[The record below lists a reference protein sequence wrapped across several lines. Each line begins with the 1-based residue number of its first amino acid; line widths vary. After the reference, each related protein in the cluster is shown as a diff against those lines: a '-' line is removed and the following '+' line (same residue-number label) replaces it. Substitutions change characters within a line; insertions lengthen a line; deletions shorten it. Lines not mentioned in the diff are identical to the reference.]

1 MAEQLTLKVLKTSTD
16 KKYLSKSVN
25 EITERKCRLKDGSS
39 IVNPI
44 VILKKMSDSHI
55 RQFNYAYIKEL
66 GRYYFVNDI
75 VEMPAEQI
83 QVSMHV
89 DVLNSYKN
97 DIRGITALIE
107 RQENLY
113 SPYFVD
119 EEMLVRTTR
128 FREKKNIGVIGGNTA
143 YYYLTVNN
151 GGE

>member
-1 MAEQLTLKVLKTSTD
+1 MKLTLMKTSSD
-16 KKYLSKSVN
+16 KRDLSKSTTTIKTVN
-25 EITERKCRLKDGSS
+25 CKIKEGTS
-39 IVNPI
+39 IINPT
-44 VILKKMSDSHI
+44 VIINKMSASHI
-55 RQFNYAYIKEL
+55 RQCNYAYISDF

-89 DVLNSYKN
+89 DVLNTYKDN
-97 DIRGITALIE
+97 IRGLTTLIE
-107 RQENLY
+107 RQETVY

-128 FREKKNIGVIGGNTA
+128 FREKKNIGVIGGNVA

-151 GGE
+151 GGV

>member
-1 MAEQLTLKVLKTSTD
+1 MAEQLTLQVLKTSTD

-25 EITERKCRLKDGSS
+25 KIVEKKCRLKDGSS
-39 IVNPI
+39 IVNPV
-44 VILKKMSDSHI
+44 VILKKMSDSHT
-55 RQFNYAYIKEL
+55 RQFNYAYIKEW

-75 VEMPAEQI
+75 VEMPADQI

-89 DVLNSYKN
+89 DVLNTYKN
-97 DIRGITALIE
+97 NIRGITALIE
-107 RQENLY
+107 RQENVY

-151 GGE
+151 GGD

>member
-1 MAEQLTLKVLKTSTD
+1 
-16 KKYLSKSVN
+16 
-25 EITERKCRLKDGSS
+25 
-39 IVNPI
+39 
-44 VILKKMSDSHI
+44 MSDSHT
-55 RQFNYAYIKEL
+55 RQFNYAYIREW

-83 QVSMHV
+83 QVSLHV
-89 DVLNSYKN
+89 DVLNTYKDN
-97 DIRGITALIE
+97 IRSITTLIE
-107 RQENLY
+107 RQENIY

-151 GGE
+151 GGV